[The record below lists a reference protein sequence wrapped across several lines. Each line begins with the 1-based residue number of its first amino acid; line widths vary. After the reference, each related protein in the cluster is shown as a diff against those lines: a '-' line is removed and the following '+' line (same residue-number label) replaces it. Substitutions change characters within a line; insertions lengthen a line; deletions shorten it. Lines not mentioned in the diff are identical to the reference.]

1 MDETKLSEII
11 KVANIHKETD
21 DENTIKL
28 IMNENRI
35 LASHT
40 LPGVNVDAKET
51 KNGIDVKIIVEE
63 GIIVEKPVHFC
74 FGVLHKDFKQN
85 IDLDVLIKKGAK
97 ITVTG
102 HCIFMGNNKISHIM
116 HGKVKIEDNAD
127 FTYFERH
134 IHSDS
139 GNIEVYPNAKIIV
152 GKNARYR
159 TEFELIQGLVGTTEF
174 NYEVDADDD
183 AVIEME
189 ARMYGK
195 ANDKIKI
202 IENANLHGARSRAVL
217 KSRVA
222 AKGNAKAEV
231 YNTIRA
237 SGDSAKGH
245 VDCREVLQ
253 ENGNVQ
259 AYPNVE
265 VLHPKAHVTHEASL
279 GGVDNK
285 QLETLMAR
293 GLSEDDAEDLIIKGM
308 LT

>member
-116 HGKVKIEDNAD
+116 H
-127 FTYFERH
+127 
-134 IHSDS
+134 
-139 GNIEVYPNAKIIV
+139 
-152 GKNARYR
+152 
-159 TEFELIQGLVGTTEF
+159 
-174 NYEVDADDD
+174 
-183 AVIEME
+183 
-189 ARMYGK
+189 
-195 ANDKIKI
+195 
-202 IENANLHGARSRAVL
+202 
-217 KSRVA
+217 
-222 AKGNAKAEV
+222 
-231 YNTIRA
+231 
-237 SGDSAKGH
+237 
-245 VDCREVLQ
+245 
-253 ENGNVQ
+253 
-259 AYPNVE
+259 
-265 VLHPKAHVTHEASL
+265 
-279 GGVDNK
+279 
-285 QLETLMAR
+285 
-293 GLSEDDAEDLIIKGM
+293 
-308 LT
+308 